1 MAASIEKLAGPL
13 ARLDAQLA
21 SAVSGAASPATRAAA
36 EKWRADGAALRFHL
50 ERRGNEAAPL
60 VAVIGGT
67 GTGKSTLVNRLL
79 DLNVSAASFRRT
91 FPAGA
96 VAVARRAADVPDRWL
111 GIDHVR
117 ANDAE
122 LPVRGQIGSLLVVE
136 VPQSPFPAVLVD
148 TPDLDGDTPSHH
160 VQADRGFRWA
170 DVALFLGTPEKYQMT
185 ELLPYYR
192 LARRYGVPALH
203 VMNKCEEAAV
213 LDDYCGLLANRA
225 TDGDRTAHPA
235 MVFAVARDDA
245 GYEPPKEANLDA

>member
-91 FPAGA
+91 FTAGA
-96 VAVARRAADVPDRWL
+96 VAVARAAADVPEGWL
-111 GIDHVR
+111 GIDHMR

-122 LPVRGQIGSLLVVE
+122 LPVRGQIGSLLVLE

-148 TPDLDGDTPSHH
+148 TPDLDGDTPAHH
-160 VQADRGFRWA
+160 AQADRAFRWA
-170 DVALFLGTPEKYQMT
+170 DALLFLVTPEKYQMT

-192 LARRYGVPALH
+192 LTERYGTPALFL
-203 VMNKCEEAAV
+203 MNKCEQQV
-213 LDDYCGLLANRA
+213 VVDDYQRLLGAQGIRP
-225 TDGDRTAHPA
+225 DGKLFVVPR
-235 MVFAVARDDA
+235 
-245 GYEPPKEANLDA
+245 